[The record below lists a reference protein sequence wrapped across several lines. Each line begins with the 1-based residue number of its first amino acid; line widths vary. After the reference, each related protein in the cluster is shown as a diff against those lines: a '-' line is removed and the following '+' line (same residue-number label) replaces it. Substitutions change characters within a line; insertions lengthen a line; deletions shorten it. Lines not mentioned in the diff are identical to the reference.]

1 MDGSRALEQ
10 GAVRKLADDDWSR
23 KRFLKMVGGTGAAG
37 ALATLVAACG
47 EEEEVKTG
55 PGAPATEGQ
64 SDLEIVGYAL
74 LLELLEAD
82 FYRQVLASG
91 EIKDR
96 EFADYAK
103 KILANE
109 EEHVDALA
117 ATEQQLAGPGVVLP
131 KTDFESVL
139 VGGERKIL
147 ATASIIENVGAS
159 AYLGQADRILS
170 EDVLAAALAIHTV
183 EARHAAGLNDLARNG
198 FKGEGN
204 LIGSVPDGPFA
215 KPKSM
220 EEVMKLVK
228 PFFAS

>member
-1 MDGSRALEQ
+1 MDSSRAAEQ
-10 GAVRKLADDDWSR
+10 GVVHKLAADDWSR
-23 KRFLKMVGGTGAAG
+23 KRFLRMVGGAGAAG

-47 EEEEVKTG
+47 EEEKVETG
-55 PGAPATEGQ
+55 PGAPVKEGE
-64 SDLEIVGYAL
+64 SDVAIVSYAL

-82 FYRQVLASG
+82 FYRQAIASG

-96 EFADYAK
+96 EFAEYAR
-103 KILANE
+103 KILLNE

-131 KTDFESVL
+131 KTDFESVF

-147 ATASIIENVGAS
+147 ATAAIVENVGAS
-159 AYLGQADRILS
+159 AYLGQADKILS

-220 EEVMKLVK
+220 DEVMELVK